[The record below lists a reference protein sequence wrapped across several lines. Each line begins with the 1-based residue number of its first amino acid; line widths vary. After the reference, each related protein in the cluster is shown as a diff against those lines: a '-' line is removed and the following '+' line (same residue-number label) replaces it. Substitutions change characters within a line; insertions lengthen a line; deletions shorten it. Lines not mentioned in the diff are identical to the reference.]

1 MYKEII
7 DELCIIV
14 AILDKETFGPK
25 FVSAKLAQLIGS
37 EAEEIVRLF
46 ESKNN
51 EFSKQKVLNIEE
63 ESPYKVVIPLRNG
76 RIRMS
81 VEFIITRHHSGDLMI
96 VGNDITEQ
104 KKLEYSLQSYSA
116 IMEKQN
122 KLLYEMAY
130 TDALTGVHNRR
141 AIFEN
146 FEEYANVH
154 TTVLGSICILDID
167 HFKQFNDRYGH
178 EFGDHVL
185 KYFSEQFNLALD
197 DDYFFSRIGGEEF
210 CVFSHN
216 RSGSDL
222 NAIIDGILESVK
234 DGAIVTP
241 EQRAT
246 HINFSAGITEYTKNG
261 TTLDELLNN
270 ADKALYFAT
279 ASGRARVISFST
291 DLFEKRDDTLISNY
305 REANRS

>member
-1 MYKEII
+1 MYKEVI
-7 DELCIIV
+7 DELGIIV

-25 FVSAKLAQLIGS
+25 LVSAKFAQLIGS
-37 EAEEIVRLF
+37 ETEEIIRFF

-51 EFSKQKVLNIEE
+51 NFSKQKLLNIAA
-63 ESPYKVVIPLRNG
+63 ESSYKVAVPLRNG

-81 VEFIITRHHSGDLMI
+81 IEFVITRHYSGNLMI

-116 IMEKQN
+116 IMEKQD

-141 AIFEN
+141 AIFEK
-146 FEEYANVH
+146 FEEYANNN
-154 TTVLGSICILDID
+154 TNTLGSICILDID

-185 KYFSEQFNLALD
+185 KYFSEQVNLALD
-197 DDYFFSRIGGEEF
+197 DDNFFARIGGEEF
-210 CVFSHN
+210 CIFSYS

-222 NAIIDGILESVK
+222 NAIIDGILESIK
-234 DGAIVTP
+234 DGDIVTP
-241 EQRAT
+241 GQQVT
-246 HINFSAGITEYTKNG
+246 NISFSAGIAEYTKNG

-270 ADKALYFAT
+270 ADKALYFAK

-291 DLFEKRDDTLISNY
+291 DLFEKRNDTLIPNY
-305 REANRS
+305 RDSDRS